1 MAAVQG
7 KKGSINYDG
16 GNVATLNN
24 WTLDVANDM
33 LDVTSFTTSAPQWRT
48 FLDGLSS
55 FTGGITGIFDGAST
69 GQNDLITNSI
79 TPVAATVIPELDQ
92 TGGGKFSGSV
102 FLSGMSPSNSIDG
115 TAEIGWDMQGTAA
128 LTYTTT
134 T

>member
-7 KKGSINYDG
+7 KLGSINYDG

-33 LDVTSFTTSAPQWRT
+33 LDVTSFTTSAPQWRD
-48 FLDGLSS
+48 FLDGLST
-55 FTGGITGIFDGAST
+55 FTGGVSGIFDGAST

-79 TPVAATVIPELDQ
+79 TPVAATVILELDQ
-92 TGGGKFSGSV
+92 TGGGKFTGSV
-102 FLSGMSPSNSIDG
+102 FLSGMSPSVAIDG
-115 TAEIGWDMQGTAA
+115 TVEINWDMQGTAA

>member
-7 KKGSINYDG
+7 KLGSINYAG

-24 WTLDVANDM
+24 WTLDVDNDM
-33 LDVTSFTTSAPQWRT
+33 LDVTSFTTSAPQWRI
-48 FLDGLSS
+48 FIDALST
-55 FTGGITGIFDGAST
+55 FTGGVSGIFDGAST

-79 TPVAATVIPELDQ
+79 TPVAATVILELDQ
-92 TGGGKFSGSV
+92 TAGGKFTGSV
-102 FLSGMSPSNSIDG
+102 FLSGMSPNTSIDG
-115 TAEIGWDMQGTAA
+115 TAEISWDMQGTAA

>member
-7 KKGSINYDG
+7 KLGSINYDG

-33 LDVTSFTTSAPQWRT
+33 LDVTPFTTSAPQWRD
-48 FLDGLSS
+48 FLDGLST
-55 FTGGITGIFDGAST
+55 FTGTVSGIFDGAST

-79 TPVAATVIPELDQ
+79 TPAAATVILEMDQ

-102 FLSGMSPSNSIDG
+102 FLSGMSASVTIYG
-115 TAEIGWDMQGTAA
+115 TAEINWDMQGTAA

>member
-24 WTLDVANDM
+24 WGLDVANDM
-33 LDVTSFTTSAPQWRT
+33 LDVTSFTTSAPQWRI
-48 FLDGLSS
+48 FLDGLST
-55 FTGGITGIFDGAST
+55 FTGNVSGIFDGAST

-79 TPVAATVIPELDQ
+79 TPVAATVILEMDQ
-92 TGGGKFSGSV
+92 IVGGKYTGSV
-102 FLSGMSPSNSIDG
+102 LLSGMSPSVAIDG
-115 TAEIGWDMQGTAA
+115 TVEISWDMQGTGA

>member
-33 LDVTSFTTSAPQWRT
+33 LDVTAFTTSAPQWRE
-48 FLDGLSS
+48 FLDGLST
-55 FTGGITGIFDGAST
+55 FTGGVSGIFDGAST

-79 TPVAATVIPELDQ
+79 TPVAATVILELDQ